1 MDKLKRLELVILA
14 KADWSTSAF
23 DEGFGCLAP
32 QDFVNIC
39 ELTDMYM
46 DILGWEN
53 TDEVFAKV
61 GELTNLNPNDEIKLS
76 PTYTTNLI
84 GLYNTIGALI
94 ASDREYNALSADEKF
109 ERDKTA
115 DTLLNIREVI
125 QNSPKYQQEL
135 RDAIRKLRDDNK

>member
-1 MDKLKRLELVILA
+1 
-14 KADWSTSAF
+14 
-23 DEGFGCLAP
+23 
-32 QDFVNIC
+32 
-39 ELTDMYM
+39 M

-53 TDEVFAKV
+53 TDEVFVKI
-61 GELTNLNPNDEIKLS
+61 GELTNLNPNDVIELS
-76 PTYTTNLI
+76 PTYKTNLI

-125 QNSPKYQQEL
+125 QESPELQQEL
-135 RDAIRKLRDDNK
+135 RDAIRKMLDDKE

>member
-1 MDKLKRLELVILA
+1 MNKLKRLELEISA

-23 DEGFGCLAP
+23 DEGFGCLVP

-53 TDEVFAKV
+53 TDEVFVKI
-61 GELTNLNPNDEIKLS
+61 GELTNLNPNDEIELS
-76 PTYTTNLI
+76 PTYKTNLI

-125 QNSPKYQQEL
+125 QESPELQQEL
-135 RDAIRKLRDDNK
+135 RDAVRKMLDDKE

>member
-1 MDKLKRLELVILA
+1 MNKLKRLELEISA

-53 TDEVFAKV
+53 TDEVFVKI
-61 GELTNLNPNDEIKLS
+61 GELTNLNPNDEIELS
-76 PTYTTNLI
+76 PTYKTNLI

-125 QNSPKYQQEL
+125 QDSPELQQEL
-135 RDAIRKLRDDNK
+135 RDAVRKMLDDNE